1 MIGMACLIEV
11 VNKYLRFVFFE
22 IYNEI
27 TTPIKRAII
36 GELKKLNFE
45 LINGL
50 NDINKIGT
58 QIGELANLKLKKLS
72 DCD

>member
-27 TTPIKRAII
+27 TTPIKRANI
-36 GELKKLNFE
+36 GELKKLNFV

>member
-27 TTPIKRAII
+27 TTPIKRANI